1 MEDNAAVE
9 IHDSTLERIE
19 HDGDDLVAV
28 FSAYVHRSAG
38 RPGVDAGSGWSQA
51 LHLRFRRG
59 LASGN
64 VEAVPMELLD
74 GDLEVSGER
83 FSNVTPM
90 PLSSTGPISIELRG
104 WNNTRIV
111 IKAGAVEGTF
121 AGQASYIEEFS
132 SSDGSMK

>member
-1 MEDNAAVE
+1 MEDNVAVE

-38 RPGVDAGSGWSQA
+38 RPGIDAGSGWSQE

-59 LASGN
+59 LPSGN

-74 GDLEVSGER
+74 GDLDVSGER
-83 FSNVTPM
+83 FSNVIPI
-90 PLSSTGPISIELRG
+90 PLSCTGPVSIELRG
-104 WNNTRIV
+104 WNDTRI
-111 IKAGAVEGTF
+111 IIRGEAVEGAF
-121 AGQASYIEEFS
+121 VGQARYIEEFS
-132 SSDGSMK
+132 RSDGSRK